1 MTKRRLILI
10 SLMGIVLLLNF
21 SCGSKR
27 KDDVLLAEVEG
38 EKLYLSDIYFPAGLS
53 EKDSVQFL
61 KAMVNT
67 WVMDQLMY
75 QDASDKLSND
85 EIKAIE
91 KKADQARKMMII
103 SALEQK
109 MFGESKNITV
119 SAEEIQTYYKNNP
132 DEFLL
137 KENIV
142 KVNYLKLRKKG
153 TDSEKYKK
161 LLMSD
166 NSDDK
171 TELASLAREKALNY
185 FLEDNVWLYFNDIL
199 KEIPIKA
206 ENQDDFLKETGFHQ
220 IETDSVVYLVRFKDY
235 MLTDSPAPLNLV
247 KSRIQSVL
255 EAKKKNQ
262 LLQDYRNK
270 MYENAL
276 KEEKVTLHIN

>member
-1 MTKRRLILI
+1 MIKRRLILI
-10 SLMGIVLLLNF
+10 SLLGLVLLLNF

-38 EKLYLSDIYFPAGLS
+38 EKLYLSDIYFPANLS

-61 KAMVNT
+61 KTMVNT

-75 QDASDKLSND
+75 QDASEKLSKD
-85 EIKAIE
+85 ELEAIE
-91 KKADQARKMMII
+91 KKAEQAKKMMVI

-109 MFGESKNITV
+109 MYGESKTISV

-137 KENIV
+137 RENIV

-206 ENQDDFLKETGFHQ
+206 EDQAEFLKTTGFHQ
-220 IETDSVVYLVRFKDY
+220 IETDSVIYLVRFKDY
-235 MLTDSPAPLNLV
+235 MLSDSPAPLNLV

-276 KEEKVTLHIN
+276 KEEKVSLHIN

>member
-1 MTKRRLILI
+1 MITHRPILVF
-10 SLMGIVLLLNF
+10 LLGLVLLLNF
-21 SCGSKR
+21 GCGNKN
-27 KDDVLLAEVEG
+27 KDDVLLAEVDG
-38 EKLYLSDIYFPAGLS
+38 EKLYVSDLYFPANLS
-53 EKDSVQFL
+53 KKDSVQFL
-61 KAMVNT
+61 KSMVDT

-75 QDASDKLSND
+75 QDASEKLSK
-85 EIKAIE
+85 EELEAIE
-91 KKADQARKMMII
+91 KKAEQAKKMMII

-109 MFGESKNITV
+109 MIGESKNILV
-119 SAEEIQTYYKNNP
+119 SADEIQAYYKKNP

-153 TDSEKYKK
+153 SDSEKYKK
-161 LLMSD
+161 LLLSD
-166 NSDDK
+166 NTDDK
-171 TELASLAREKALNY
+171 TDLASLAREKALNY

-206 ENQDDFLKETGFHQ
+206 ENQAEFLKSTSFHQ
-220 IETDSVVYLVRFKDY
+220 IETDSVVYLVRFKEY
-235 MLTDSPAPLNLV
+235 MLSDSPAPLNLV

-276 KEEKVTLHIN
+276 KEEKVSLHIN